1 MGKKE
6 AGEKTKRSRRKN
18 KNLPVITIHH
28 LLHLRNIYSH
38 VLSYWDGWYIITR
51 LYNSGTSTSTA
62 FVPVKVKRT
71 AVVEFSL
78 SVIPHPPPCTPPS
91 SGVYTLVM
99 WKLIWYW
106 LFWSYLVEEDAVTV
120 ILYNH
125 SLCSLWNHNITELW
139 VLEVCKIMYRYVSVL
154 GMIFLNYWILLDN
167 CHWNQN
173 TFNELSDSLIMEVL
187 LKMVQ

>member
-6 AGEKTKRSRRKN
+6 AEEKTERSRRKN
-18 KNLPVITIHH
+18 KKPTICLPVIMIHH
-28 LLHLRNIYSH
+28 LLHLRNIYLH
-38 VLSYWDGWYIITR
+38 VLSYWDGWYIITI

-71 AVVEFSL
+71 SVVEFSL

-91 SGVYTLVM
+91 SCVDTLVM
-99 WKLIWYW
+99 WELIWYW

-120 ILYNH
+120 ILYYH

-139 VLEVCKIMYRYVSVL
+139 VLEVCIDMWVRF
-154 GMIFLNYWILLDN
+154 GWF
-167 CHWNQN
+167 
-173 TFNELSDSLIMEVL
+173 F
-187 LKMVQ
+187 